1 MFAVEN
7 NLFFDMEML
16 ISMNKNL
23 INTKDKK
30 GNNLLHLAAK
40 SRNSQFFAFLLKK
53 LGPLALSC
61 KNNVFT
67 H

>member
-1 MFAVEN
+1 
-7 NLFFDMEML
+7 MEML